1 MFRNFIGFEN
11 KFGVKPPQRT
21 VLRFLEKSRFLDE
34 KGQSVEMVVSVYLT
48 LKLLLKLIK
57 GFIKIAVKQKKW
69 KLEISLSNDIFFS

>member
-1 MFRNFIGFEN
+1 MFRNYIGFEN

-34 KGQSVEMVVSVYLT
+34 KGQSVEMVVSGERHVYLT

-57 GFIKIAVKQKKW
+57 GFIKIAA
-69 KLEISLSNDIFFS
+69 KLLSNKKSGN